1 MGIGLDD
8 AVPDHSSIGR
18 FRQKISEEGRL
29 AFLLDRLKQGLT
41 EAGLLIQQGQVSIM
55 DASVIAAKQ
64 SRPHKG
70 ADGENTQ
77 DKAAGYHVKQSSD
90 GKMKTTCGFKAHL
103 KVEEDGFVSSVITT
117 AGNVHDVN
125 V

>member
-8 AVPDHSSIGR
+8 AGPDHSSIGR
-18 FRQKISEEGRL
+18 FRQKVRDEGRL

-41 EAGLLIQQGQVSIM
+41 EAGLLIQPGQVSIM

-64 SRPHKG
+64 SRPHKD
-70 ADGENTQ
+70 ADGMT
-77 DKAAGYHVKQSSD
+77 
-90 GKMKTTCGFKAHL
+90 
-103 KVEEDGFVSSVITT
+103 
-117 AGNVHDVN
+117 VN

>member
-1 MGIGLDD
+1 
-8 AVPDHSSIGR
+8 
-18 FRQKISEEGRL
+18 
-29 AFLLDRLKQGLT
+29 
-41 EAGLLIQQGQVSIM
+41 M

-90 GKMKTTCGFKAHL
+90 GKMKTTFGFKAQMN
-103 KVEEDGFVSSVITT
+103 VDEDGFVSCVITT
-117 AGNVHDVN
+117 AGNVHDSQCLKTCSLVQRQLKWRT
-125 V
+125 